1 MGQEVDVVALG
12 VVLAG
17 VSTTALLARQ
27 RGDDGGLGAVEQVA
41 DLAGLQ
47 QVRVEHHALVGDRD
61 LGVALAQLAD
71 LAERLVQHGLVAVDP
86 DVVHH
91 HVGQVLADLRGRL
104 ATGRRAQALD
114 LGTHGLVGVAG
125 DLRHADALDVDRHL
139 PTGPPPEH
147 EEIHEI
153 NLRNFYI
160 NRNFTNPT
168 KAQGGAEEWTQSFI
182 LDAKSGFT
190 QGTVGFGMDV
200 LGLYSVKLDGGKGTG
215 GTQLLPLDHDG
226 RPADNFGRTG
236 VAFKA
241 KLSQTEMKV
250 GEWMPVL
257 PILRSDDGRSLPQ
270 TFRGGQI
277 TSKEIDGLTLYG
289 GQFRANSPRDDSSMS
304 DMSMTGKAA
313 FTSDR
318 FNFQGGEYA
327 FNDKRTQIGLWNAEL
342 KDIYSQQYVNLIHS
356 QPLGDWT
363 LGANL
368 GFFYGKDD
376 GSARAG
382 DLDNKTWSGMFSARY
397 GGNTFY
403 VGLQKLTGDSAWMRV
418 NGTSGGTLAN
428 DSYNAS
434 YDNAAGALLASAP

>member
-1 MGQEVDVVALG
+1 MTVFPVPYALPG
-12 VVLAG
+12 VIALAI
-17 VSTTALLARQ
+17 
-27 RGDDGGLGAVEQVA
+27 
-41 DLAGLQ
+41 AGLALPASAEEGGF
-47 QVRVEHHALVGDRD
+47 VEGAKVNL
-61 LGVALAQLAD
+61 
-71 LAERLVQHGLVAVDP
+71 
-86 DVVHH
+86 
-91 HVGQVLADLRGRL
+91 
-104 ATGRRAQALD
+104 
-114 LGTHGLVGVAG
+114 
-125 DLRHADALDVDRHL
+125 
-139 PTGPPPEH
+139 
-147 EEIHEI
+147 

-168 KAQGGAEEWTQSFI
+168 KAQGKAEEWTQSFI

-226 RPADNFGRTG
+226 RPADNFGRTN

-241 KLSQTEMKV
+241 RLSQTEVKV

-277 TSKEIDGLTLYG
+277 TSKEIAGLTLYG

-318 FNFQGGEYA
+318 FNFQGGEYL
-327 FNDKRTQIGLWNAEL
+327 FNDKRTQIGLWNAQL
-342 KDIYSQQYVNLIHS
+342 KDIYSQQYLNVLHS

-368 GFFYGKDD
+368 GFFYGKED

-382 DLDNKTWSGMFSARY
+382 DLDNKTWYGMFSAKY

-418 NGTSGGTLAN
+418 NGSSGGTLAN

-434 YDNAAGALLASAP
+434 YDNAQERSWQLRHDYNFAAMGIPGLTLMNRYISGDNVHTGTITDGKEWGRESELGYTVQSGTLKDLNVRWRNSTMRRDFSNNEFDENRLIVSYPISLL

>member
-1 MGQEVDVVALG
+1 MTSSTTQYLFPSLIAIA
-12 VVLAG
+12 LAG
-17 VSTTALLARQ
+17 VALP
-27 RGDDGGLGAVEQVA
+27 
-41 DLAGLQ
+41 
-47 QVRVEHHALVGDRD
+47 
-61 LGVALAQLAD
+61 ALA
-71 LAERLVQHGLVAVDP
+71 EE
-86 DVVHH
+86 
-91 HVGQVLADLRGRL
+91 
-104 ATGRRAQALD
+104 
-114 LGTHGLVGVAG
+114 AG
-125 DLRHADALDVDRHL
+125 FVEGAKVNL
-139 PTGPPPEH
+139 
-147 EEIHEI
+147 

-168 KAQGGAEEWTQSFI
+168 KSQGKAEEWTQSFI

-226 RPADNFGRTG
+226 RPADNFGRAN

-241 KLSQTEMKV
+241 KLSQTEVKV

-313 FTSDR
+313 FKSDR
-318 FNFQGGEYA
+318 FNFQGVEYA

-342 KDIYSQQYVNLIHS
+342 KDIYSQQYVNLIHT

-382 DLDNKTWSGMFSARY
+382 ELDNKTWSGLFSAKY

-403 VGLQKLTGDSAWMRV
+403 VGLQKLTGDNAWMRV

-428 DSYNAS
+428 DSYNSS
-434 YDNAAGALLASAP
+434 YDNAREKSWQVRHDYNFAALGVPGLTLMNRYISGDNVHTATTSDGKEWGRESELGYTVQSGTLKNLNVKWRNSTIRRDFSNNEFDENRLIVSYPISLL

>member
-1 MGQEVDVVALG
+1 MTHPTAPYALPG
-12 VVLAG
+12 LIALAL
-17 VSTTALLARQ
+17 T
-27 RGDDGGLGAVEQVA
+27 
-41 DLAGLQ
+41 
-47 QVRVEHHALVGDRD
+47 
-61 LGVALAQLAD
+61 GVALPAA
-71 LAERLVQHGLVAVDP
+71 AEE
-86 DVVHH
+86 
-91 HVGQVLADLRGRL
+91 
-104 ATGRRAQALD
+104 
-114 LGTHGLVGVAG
+114 AG
-125 DLRHADALDVDRHL
+125 FVEGAKVNL
-139 PTGPPPEH
+139 
-147 EEIHEI
+147 

-168 KAQGGAEEWTQSFI
+168 KAQGKAEEWTQNFI

-226 RPADNFGRTG
+226 RPADNFGRTN

-241 KLSQTEMKV
+241 KFSQTEVKV

-277 TSKEIDGLTLYG
+277 TSKEINGLTLYG

-318 FNFQGGEYA
+318 FNFQGGEYV
-327 FNDKRTQIGLWNAEL
+327 FNEKRTQIGLWNAEL

-382 DLDNKTWSGMFSARY
+382 ELDNKTWSGMFSARY

-434 YDNAAGALLASAP
+434 YDNAQERSWQVRHDYNFAALGIPGLTLMNRYISGDNVHTGTITDGKEWGRESELGYTVQSGTLRDLNVRWRNSTMRRDFSNNEFDENRLIISYPISLL

>member
-1 MGQEVDVVALG
+1 MTHPTAPYALPG
-12 VVLAG
+12 LIALAL
-17 VSTTALLARQ
+17 T
-27 RGDDGGLGAVEQVA
+27 
-41 DLAGLQ
+41 
-47 QVRVEHHALVGDRD
+47 
-61 LGVALAQLAD
+61 GVALPAA
-71 LAERLVQHGLVAVDP
+71 AEE
-86 DVVHH
+86 
-91 HVGQVLADLRGRL
+91 
-104 ATGRRAQALD
+104 
-114 LGTHGLVGVAG
+114 AG
-125 DLRHADALDVDRHL
+125 FVEGAKVNL
-139 PTGPPPEH
+139 
-147 EEIHEI
+147 

-168 KAQGGAEEWTQSFI
+168 KAQGKAEEWTQNFI

-226 RPADNFGRTG
+226 RPADNFGRTN

-241 KLSQTEMKV
+241 KLSQTEIKV

-277 TSKEIDGLTLYG
+277 TSKEINGLTLYG

-304 DMSMTGKAA
+304 DMSMVGKAA

-318 FNFQGGEYA
+318 FNFQGGEYV
-327 FNDKRTQIGLWNAEL
+327 FNEKRTQIGLWNAEL

-356 QPLGDWT
+356 QPFGDWT

-382 DLDNKTWSGMFSARY
+382 ELDNKTWSGMFSARY

-434 YDNAAGALLASAP
+434 YDNAQERSWQVRHDYNFAALGIPGLTLMNRYISGDNVHTGTITDGKEWGRESELGYTVQSGALRDLNVRWRNSTMRRDFSNNEFDENRLIISYPISLL

>member
-1 MGQEVDVVALG
+1 MKISTLALSITAA
-12 VVLAG
+12 VLAQQ
-17 VSTTALLARQ
+17 AYA
-27 RGDDGGLGAVEQVA
+27 DDFGLGALGTGNGHSGFLEDSHASVSSRTMYYSA
-41 DLAGLQ
+41 DNRSGTNN
-47 QVRVEHHALVGDRD
+47 
-61 LGVALAQLAD
+61 
-71 LAERLVQHGLVAVDP
+71 
-86 DVVHH
+86 
-91 HVGQVLADLRGRL
+91 DLREA
-104 ATGRRAQALD
+104 ATALRFD
-114 LGTHGLVGVAG
+114 
-125 DLRHADALDVDRHL
+125 
-139 PTGPPPEH
+139 
-147 EEIHEI
+147 
-153 NLRNFYI
+153 Y
-160 NRNFTNPT
+160 
-168 KAQGGAEEWTQSFI
+168 
-182 LDAKSGFT
+182 KSGFT

-226 RPADNFGRTG
+226 RPADNFGRTN

-241 KLSQTEMKV
+241 KLSQTEIKV

-277 TSKEIDGLTLYG
+277 TSKEINGLTLYG

-318 FNFQGGEYA
+318 FNFQGGEYV
-327 FNDKRTQIGLWNAEL
+327 FNEKRTQIGLWNAEL

-382 DLDNKTWSGMFSARY
+382 DLDNKTWSGMFSAKY
-397 GGNTFY
+397 GGHTFY

-434 YDNAAGALLASAP
+434 YDNAQERSWQVRHDYNFVALGIPGLTLMNRYISGDNVHTGTITDGKEWGRESELGYTVQSGALKNLNVRWRNSTMRRDFSNNEFDENRLIVSYPISLL

>member
-1 MGQEVDVVALG
+1 MTSSTAPYAFPGLIALA
-12 VVLAG
+12 LAG
-17 VSTTALLARQ
+17 AALPVAAEEAGFFEGARAN
-27 RGDDGGLGAVEQVA
+27 L
-41 DLAGLQ
+41 
-47 QVRVEHHALVGDRD
+47 
-61 LGVALAQLAD
+61 
-71 LAERLVQHGLVAVDP
+71 
-86 DVVHH
+86 
-91 HVGQVLADLRGRL
+91 
-104 ATGRRAQALD
+104 
-114 LGTHGLVGVAG
+114 
-125 DLRHADALDVDRHL
+125 
-139 PTGPPPEH
+139 
-147 EEIHEI
+147 

-168 KAQGGAEEWTQSFI
+168 KAQGKAEEWTQSFI

-226 RPADNFGRTG
+226 RPADNFGRTN

-241 KLSQTEMKV
+241 KLSQTEIKV

-304 DMSMTGKAA
+304 DMSMTGKAG

-327 FNDKRTQIGLWNAEL
+327 FNEKRTQIGLWNAEL

-356 QPLGDWT
+356 QPFGDWT

-382 DLDNKTWSGMFSARY
+382 ELDNKTWSGMFSAKY

-434 YDNAAGALLASAP
+434 YDNAQERSWQLRHDYNFAALGIPGLTLMNRYISGDNVHTATTSDGKEWGRESELGYTVQSGTLRDLNFRWRNSTMRRDFSNNEFDENRLIVSYPISLL